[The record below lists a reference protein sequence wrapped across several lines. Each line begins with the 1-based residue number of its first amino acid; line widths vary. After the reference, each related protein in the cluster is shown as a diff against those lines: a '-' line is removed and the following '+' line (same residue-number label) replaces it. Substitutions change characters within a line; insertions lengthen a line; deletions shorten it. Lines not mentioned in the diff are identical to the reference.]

1 MLHVK
6 CKAYAIII
14 QIMFDEFSMALKEP
28 SQNKKDNYL
37 KWQNVWVIIVLSVPW
52 KSQAVLIACIIVK
65 SLW

>member
-14 QIMFDEFSMALKEP
+14 QIMFGEFSMTLKEP

-37 KWQNVWVIIVLSVPW
+37 KWQNVWVIILLSVPW